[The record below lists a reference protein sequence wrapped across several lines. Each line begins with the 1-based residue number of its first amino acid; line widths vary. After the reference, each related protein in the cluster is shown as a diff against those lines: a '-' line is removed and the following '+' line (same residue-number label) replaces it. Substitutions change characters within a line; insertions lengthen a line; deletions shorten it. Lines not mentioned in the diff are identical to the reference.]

1 MSNIWRIWDHHH
13 KLAMLLLFVMIGIS
27 ALVVEMGEPTGTKA
41 VRVGLLTDVQPLL
54 PEFGGVVLQAG
65 LLTVSEVGVPVRPV
79 LDISKTLEE
88 VPSILW
94 VLLLQLVPGRLV
106 IPEFLDILFPPPI
119 LLKPHVSDPIR
130 LDSIG
135 GQGHVG
141 R

>member
-1 MSNIWRIWDHHH
+1 
-13 KLAMLLLFVMIGIS
+13 
-27 ALVVEMGEPTGTKA
+27 MGESTGTKT
-41 VRVGLLTDVQPLL
+41 VRVSLLKEVQPLT
-54 PEFGGVVLQAG
+54 PELGGVVIKAG
-65 LLTVSEVGVPVRPV
+65 LPAVGEVGVPVRPV

-88 VPSILW
+88 VPSIPW

-106 IPEFLDILFPPPI
+106 FPEFLDILFPPPI

-135 GQGHVG
+135 GQDHVG